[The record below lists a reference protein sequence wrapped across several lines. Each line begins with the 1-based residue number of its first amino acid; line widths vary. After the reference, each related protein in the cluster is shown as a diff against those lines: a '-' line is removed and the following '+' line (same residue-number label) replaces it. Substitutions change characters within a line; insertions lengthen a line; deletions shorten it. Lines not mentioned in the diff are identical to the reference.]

1 MLRGRWLR
9 RFLAAGLVLIAGIT
23 PAGPAAAA
31 PNPCTGP
38 LCVRYWAEITISA
51 WTDSVTPVLPR
62 ATHSYTVWVTNTGWR
77 TGGASAPTP
86 APGPA
91 SGVVYVGLAP
101 SSPDEVLLGHTVNVG
116 NFISCAYYPS
126 GLGCD
131 IGSIPTN
138 TTFQF
143 TVSFRAPITLGTY
156 TCRIFAVAFQGGS
169 PWTEYNPDN
178 NSTTVSYW
186 VGYWA

>member
-1 MLRGRWLR
+1 MLPMARSTLSG
-9 RFLAAGLVLIAGIT
+9 
-23 PAGPAAAA
+23 
-31 PNPCTGP
+31 
-38 LCVRYWAEITISA
+38 
-51 WTDSVTPVLPR
+51 LPR
-62 ATHSYTVWVTNTGWR
+62 YPEIMDAPLVRAWPLARSKPADPGWR

-86 APGPA
+86 APGTA
-91 SGVVYVGLAP
+91 SGVVYIGFAP

-143 TVSFRAPITLGTY
+143 TVSFRTPMTLGTY
-156 TCRIFAVAFQGGS
+156 TCRISAVAFQGGS

-178 NSTTVSYW
+178 NATTVSYW